1 MPELP
6 DIQVYLDGL
15 QSRIVGKRINRI
27 RILSPFL
34 VRTFDSPVNRA
45 EGRIVTGLSR
55 IGKRIVW
62 ELEDELFLVFHLMI
76 AGRFRWNESANK
88 TSIKIG
94 RIGLATF
101 EFPNGLLLMT
111 EAGSKKRASLHV
123 VKGKRDLSEHD
134 PGGLEVLET
143 DEATFGRV
151 LRSENHTIKR
161 ALTDPKLFSGIGNA
175 YSDEILLAA
184 QISPVKLTQSLND
197 AEVSQVYRATVDILS
212 TWMNR
217 LRKQFSDHFPG
228 PGEITAFRPEFK
240 AHGKYLKPCGVCG
253 STVQRIR
260 YASNETN
267 YCPGCQTGGKILRD
281 RSLALLLKKD
291 WPKSIEELE
300 G

>member
-34 VRTFDSPVNRA
+34 VRTFAPPVNRA

-62 ELEDELFLVFHLMI
+62 ELEDELFFVFHLMI

-111 EAGSKKRASLHV
+111 EAGPKKRASLHV
-123 VKGKRDLSEHD
+123 VRGKRELSEHD

-143 DEATFGRV
+143 DEATFGRA

-161 ALTDPKLFSGIGNA
+161 ALTDPKLFSGIGNS

-184 QISPVKLTQSLND
+184 QISPVKLTQSLSN
-197 AEVSQVYRATVDILS
+197 EQIGRLFQATRITLT
-212 TWMNR
+212 TWTER
-217 LRKQFSDHFPG
+217 LREQFHDHFPG
-228 PGEITAFRPEFK
+228 PGEITAFRPEFNV
-240 AHGKYLKPCGVCG
+240 HGKYSKPCGVCG
-253 STVQRIR
+253 SSVQRIR

-267 YCPGCQTGGKILRD
+267 YCPRCQTGGRILRD
-281 RSLALLLKKD
+281 RSLSLLLKND
-291 WPKSIEELE
+291 WPNSIEELE